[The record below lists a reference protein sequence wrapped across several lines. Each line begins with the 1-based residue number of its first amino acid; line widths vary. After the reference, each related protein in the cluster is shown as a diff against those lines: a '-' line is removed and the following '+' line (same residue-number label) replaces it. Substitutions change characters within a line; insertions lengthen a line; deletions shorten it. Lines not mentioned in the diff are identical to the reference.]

1 MYPLLLFVKVHG
13 IFIKQMNFQYPGMVF
28 THTTIHSVAL
38 ENNQNTAHLSHWVTQ
53 SRRPTI
59 FQGSAMS
66 IKCKLING
74 FILLKEIKVELT
86 KFYDYIHQK
95 KVKTTF
101 PSSSPKHFFPAT

>member
-1 MYPLLLFVKVHG
+1 
-13 IFIKQMNFQYPGMVF
+13 
-28 THTTIHSVAL
+28 
-38 ENNQNTAHLSHWVTQ
+38 
-53 SRRPTI
+53 
-59 FQGSAMS
+59 MS

-101 PSSSPKHFFPAT
+101 PSLSPKAYFFLQPKGKHGQSYVANSSSVHSAEKLQQEIHLVDCQLH